1 MHKTNIN
8 IIVKSFFGILLLF
21 WFFFVMNVN
30 IVGLVLFNNAYF
42 MTQMWVLQVQPK
54 SYYRFYHSHASIID
68 LTTLHNAI
76 FQTKNAKKG

>member
-21 WFFFVMNVN
+21 WFFFVMNAN
-30 IVGLVLFNNAYF
+30 IVGLALFNNAYF

-54 SYYRFYHSHASIID
+54 
-68 LTTLHNAI
+68 N
-76 FQTKNAKKG
+76 